1 MIGEETD
8 KLVIFDADTRDRLLK
23 GVNVLA
29 DAVKVTM
36 GPRGR
41 NVIIEQKGQHPI
53 LTKDGVTVA
62 RAINLSDKV
71 ANLGAQMIKEAASRT
86 AEEAGDGTT
95 TATVLTQAIYAE
107 GLKMLAAG
115 YSASDLKKGIDAA
128 VEIALEEVSRLSSPV
143 NGKDDLLR
151 VATVSAN
158 GESDLG
164 QLIASAI
171 ETVGQDGVVTVEE
184 AKGFNSSLSVVS
196 GARLDRGYLSP
207 YFVTNQ
213 DKMVCELDKPVVL
226 VLNARLDTLRDLAP
240 FLERILAAK
249 RALLLICED
258 VDGEALQGLVV
269 NKLKGILNVCAIR
282 LPGLGESRYDFAQ
295 DLASLLG
302 TSVFHSADIQSLG
315 SVSLDSLGSC
325 TRATI
330 SKGETILVGAK
341 GNTETFADRVAE
353 IRSRAEETSD
363 LDEREHCRR
372 RLSLLS
378 GGVAVLRV
386 GGATEAELR
395 ERRDRVDDA
404 LHATQAALKEGI
416 VPGGGVAL
424 SRASVKLSSGSLTGS
439 EAAGRHVVRTACCMP
454 LRQIVANSGGVP
466 DIVLARV
473 LEGSD
478 RLGYNAYA
486 EQYGDML
493 EMGIIDPARVV
504 RCALRN
510 AASAAGMMLTA
521 GCSIVE
527 DDAGQPNT

>member
-1 MIGEETD
+1 MMREDTD
-8 KLVIFDADTRDRLLK
+8 KIVLFDADTRDRLLK
-23 GVNVLA
+23 GVNILA

-71 ANLGAQMIKEAASRT
+71 ANLGAQMIKEAAART
-86 AEEAGDGTT
+86 ADEAGDGTT

-115 YSASDLKKGIDAA
+115 YSASDLKKGIDLA
-128 VEIALEEVSRLSSPV
+128 VDEALSEVERLASPV
-143 NGKDDLLR
+143 LGNDDLLR

-158 GESDLG
+158 GELELG
-164 QLIASAI
+164 RLIASAI
-171 ETVGQDGVVTVEE
+171 ETVGQDGVVTVED

-226 VLNARLDTLRDLAP
+226 ILNARLDTLRDIAS

-249 RALLLICED
+249 RPLLILCED

-269 NKLKGILNVCAIR
+269 NKLKGILNVCAVR

-302 TSVFHSADIQSLG
+302 TSVFHGSDIPSLG
-315 SVSLDSLGSC
+315 TVSLDSLGSC
-325 TRATI
+325 TRITV
-330 SKGETILVGAK
+330 SKNETILVGAK
-341 GNTETFADRVAE
+341 GSQETYADRIQE
-353 IRSRAEETSD
+353 IRARAEETAED
-363 LDEREHCRR
+363 DERAHCKR
-372 RLSLLS
+372 RLALLS

-404 LHATQAALKEGI
+404 LHATQAALREGI

-424 SRASVKLSSGSLTGS
+424 ARASHLLGAKKHAGPD
-439 EAAGRHVVRTACCMP
+439 AAGRQVVKNACCFP

-478 RLGYNAYA
+478 RQGYNAYT

-493 EMGIIDPARVV
+493 EMGIIDPAKVV

-521 GCSIVE
+521 GCSII
-527 DDAGQPNT
+527 DDDSAQLNT